1 MVSASHHV
9 FCTTFTACTPSV
21 SVDEVPSKGTRG
33 DGVGG
38 VGGVGVEA
46 SVTGAFFS
54 VSTAFDAVTASR
66 SPVALASVSTAVA
79 SRSSRGVPADA
90 KPCGRG

>member
-9 FCTTFTACTPSV
+9 FCTTFFACTPPV

-33 DGVGG
+33 DGVGVG
-38 VGGVGVEA
+38 VGVGGVEA

-66 SPVALASVSTAVA
+66 SPVALVSVSALV
-79 SRSSRGVPADA
+79 SRSSRGAPADA
-90 KPCGRG
+90 KPRD

>member
-1 MVSASHHV
+1 
-9 FCTTFTACTPSV
+9 
-21 SVDEVPSKGTRG
+21 VDEVPSKGTRG
-33 DGVGG
+33 D
-38 VGGVGVEA
+38 GVGVEA

-54 VSTAFDAVTASR
+54 VSTASR

-90 KPCGRG
+90 KPRGRG